1 MPDRPG
7 GVGSRREARERALA
21 LLYEAAIRDGE
32 VDAEGQGFDVLAA
45 QPIEV
50 EDYAAGLVRG
60 VLDHRVDLD
69 ALIGR
74 HARGWTTERMPL
86 LDLTVLRMA
95 AYELLH
101 RPDVPPHAAI
111 NEAVD
116 LAKQYSTD
124 DSGRFVNGVLAAVAA
139 ERPPP
144 PAAAGDGEPG
154 ASA

>member
-21 LLYEAAIRDGE
+21 LLYEAEIRSGDGAT
-32 VDAEGQGFDVLAA
+32 DGDSFDVLAA
-45 QPIEV
+45 QPVEV
-50 EDYAAGLVRG
+50 EEYAAGLVRG
-60 VLDHRVDLD
+60 VLDHREDLD

-74 HARGWTTERMPL
+74 HARGWATARMPL

-95 AYELLH
+95 SFELLH
-101 RPDVPPHAAI
+101 RPDVPPNAAI

-139 ERPPP
+139 AHPRPAPEV
-144 PAAAGDGEPG
+144 G
-154 ASA
+154 

>member
-21 LLYEAAIRDGE
+21 LLYEAEIRSGE
-32 VDAEGQGFDVLAA
+32 PDADESYFDVLAA
-45 QPIEV
+45 QPVEV
-50 EDYAAGLVRG
+50 EPYAAALVQG
-60 VLDHRVDLD
+60 VLDHRHELD
-69 ALIGR
+69 EVIGR
-74 HARGWTTERMPL
+74 HARGWVTERMPL

-95 AYELLH
+95 SFELLH
-101 RPDVPPHAAI
+101 RPDVPPNAAI

-139 ERPPP
+139 AHPR
-144 PAAAGDGEPG
+144 G
-154 ASA
+154 

>member
-21 LLYEAAIRDGE
+21 LLYEAEIRGGEAAADG
-32 VDAEGQGFDVLAA
+32 APFDVLAA
-45 QPIEV
+45 QPVEV
-50 EDYAAGLVRG
+50 EEYAAGLVQG
-60 VLDHRVDLD
+60 VLDHRQELDL
-69 ALIGR
+69 LIGH
-74 HARGWTTERMPL
+74 HARGWATARMPL

-95 AYELLH
+95 SFELLH
-101 RPDVPPHAAI
+101 RPDVPPNAAI

-139 ERPPP
+139 AHPRPAPEV
-144 PAAAGDGEPG
+144 G
-154 ASA
+154 

>member
-1 MPDRPG
+1 VPDRRG
-7 GVGSRREARERALA
+7 GIGSRREARERALA

-32 VDAEGQGFDVLAA
+32 TDDDGRAFDVLAA
-45 QPIEV
+45 QPVEV
-50 EDYAAGLVRG
+50 ETYAAALVQG
-60 VLDHRVDLD
+60 VLDHRSDLD

-74 HARGWTTERMPL
+74 HARGWTTERMPV

-95 AYELLH
+95 SFELLH
-101 RPDVPPHAAI
+101 RPDVPANAAI

-124 DSGRFVNGVLAAVAA
+124 DSGRFVNGVLAAVVA

-144 PAAAGDGEPG
+144 PADAGDGESED
-154 ASA
+154 SA